1 MATRNS
7 STYHK
12 KKKRKHRRRFKA
24 WVYVVGIILVVLII
38 LCVWRAFFAS
48 PVEKNVDL
56 EAGSEITLNIFTDKT
71 EEASFVTDI
80 IAIDT
85 SKVGSYEVVI
95 QIGKKEVKSTLNIQ
109 DTVAPTAQ
117 AASVSTAVGAVPEA
131 MDCVIDVVDAT
142 QVIASYEAEPDVSKS
157 GQTEVV
163 VLLTDEGGNV
173 TKVPVT
179 ITITDDSEAPV
190 ITGATDKQIEVG
202 ASVSYKKD
210 VVVTDNVDPEPELTI
225 DNSKVDL
232 NNPGQYPVT
241 YTATD
246 FAGNTSS
253 VTITVIVTEKSVST
267 ITDEQVYYYARPIL
281 ESITNDSMSD
291 MEVAFAIYNWV
302 GYNLDYVND
311 SDKSSWQKGAY
322 DALSSYRGDCYNYF
336 AVAKALYNCAG
347 IENIDVVKSNTS
359 HSRHYW
365 SLINLGDGWYHV
377 DPTPRKGDDD
387 RFFMV
392 TDEELLSYSQRHSNS
407 HIFDLEA
414 YPARATTSLQDKV
427 DYVGKTIKN

>member
-1 MATRNS
+1 MATKNS
-7 STYHK
+7 STYRR
-12 KKKRKHRRRFKA
+12 KKKRKHKRYFKA
-24 WVYVVGIILVVLII
+24 WVYVVFIVLIVLII
-38 LCVWRAFFAS
+38 LCVWRAFFSS
-48 PVEKNVDL
+48 PIEKDVTL
-56 EAGSEITLNIFTDKT
+56 EAGSQITVDKFTDKP
-71 EEASFVTDI
+71 EAVSFVTDVTT
-80 IAIDT
+80 IDT
-85 SKVGSYEVVI
+85 AKVGEYEVVLSD
-95 QIGKKEVKSTLNIQ
+95 GKKEVTVTLMIQ
-109 DTVAPTAQ
+109 DTVAPTAT
-117 AASVSTAVGAVPEA
+117 AATVSTAVGALPEA
-131 MDCVIDVVDAT
+131 AECVTDIVDAT
-142 QVIASYEAEPDVSKS
+142 AVTASYKAEPDVSKS
-157 GQTEVV
+157 GTVETTVV
-163 VLLTDEGGNV
+163 LTDEGGNATEV
-173 TKVPVT
+173 LVT
-179 ITITDDSEAPV
+179 ILIADDTEAPV
-190 ITGATDKQIEVG
+190 ISGVTDKQIEVG
-202 ASVSYKKD
+202 ASISYKKD
-210 VVVTDNVDPEPELTI
+210 VTVTDNVDPDPELDI
-225 DNSKVDL
+225 DNSQVDL
-232 NNPGQYPVT
+232 NTAGRYPVT

-246 FAGNTSS
+246 FAGNSSS
-253 VTITVIVTEKSVST
+253 VTISVIVTEKSVST

-281 ESITNDSMSD
+281 ESITDDSMTD

-322 DALSSYRGDCYNYF
+322 DALSTYRGDCYNYF

-414 YPARATTSLQDKV
+414 YPARATTSVQDKV
-427 DYVGKTIKN
+427 DYVGKTIK